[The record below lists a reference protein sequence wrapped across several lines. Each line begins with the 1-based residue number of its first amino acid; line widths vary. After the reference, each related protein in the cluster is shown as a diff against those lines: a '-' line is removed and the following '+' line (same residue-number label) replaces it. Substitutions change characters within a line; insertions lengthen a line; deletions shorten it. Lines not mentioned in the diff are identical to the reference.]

1 MRNTY
6 YSLRSGVC
14 ITRNSHLVH
23 ATPNETVLSRNPHV
37 FTVLSAQHLNVPCLH
52 LQPQLVGGCASCK
65 ELNLLIA
72 LRSTKSLTKR
82 QAEVGFARECPWK
95 TCRNHLQIRVLHDSL
110 FCQEH
115 RLLYKY
121 TLQPQCCF
129 WLQTSFDFGP
139 GHRLIWQP
147 FKPEW
152 EHWSTGRR
160 FWAKAQE
167 LQSWW
172 RLRVVFRVSSSICVF
187 DQADWCF
194 WILKR
199 YLWMTWYSLQIYCS
213 TCACLSTI
221 NWPKPYSVLQCTIV
235 TIAYV

>member
-23 ATPNETVLSRNPHV
+23 ATPNKTVLSRNPHV

-139 GHRLIWQP
+139 GHRLIRQP
-147 FKPEW
+147 CKPEW
-152 EHWSTGRR
+152 EHWSTGRLCEILLLSQGTR
-160 FWAKAQE
+160 TSVLVKAASRV
-167 LQSWW
+167 QSI
-172 RLRVVFRVSSSICVF
+172 FIYF
-187 DQADWCF
+187 CF
-194 WILKR
+194 WPGWLMFLNSQEI
-199 YLWMTWYSLQIYCS
+199 SLDDMYCS

-221 NWPKPYSVLQCTIV
+221 NWPKPYSVLQCAIV